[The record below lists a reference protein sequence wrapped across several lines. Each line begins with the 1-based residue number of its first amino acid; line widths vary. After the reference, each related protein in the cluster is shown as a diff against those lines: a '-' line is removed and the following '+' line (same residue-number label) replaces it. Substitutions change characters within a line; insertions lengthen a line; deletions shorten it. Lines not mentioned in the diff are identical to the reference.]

1 MSGDRQQKG
10 DTQRESGSI
19 RGEEAQEEVF
29 SCYHF
34 LKIRLS
40 KTLHFQLFIDAS
52 YYLVQ
57 IFTRHHQIIKQ
68 VRFIIVVS
76 KADYR
81 GQILLVNLF
90 PFLDYTFIIYAPA
103 SLFRAQMLKPQ
114 DIILILR
121 YRHSYGSNWFYSR
134 QSAANCNMPTCKT
147 ITRVTII

>member
-10 DTQRESGSI
+10 GTQAETGSI
-19 RGEEAQEEVF
+19 KGEEAQEEAS
-29 SCYHF
+29 SCSLL

-40 KTLHFQLFIDAS
+40 EVLYFQLFIDVS
-52 YYLVQ
+52 YYLIQ
-57 IFTRHHQIIKQ
+57 IFTGLHQISKQ

-90 PFLDYTFIIYAPA
+90 PFLDYTFRIYGPT

-121 YRHSYGSNWFYSR
+121 YCHGYGSNWFYSR
-134 QSAANCNMPTCKT
+134 
-147 ITRVTII
+147 